1 MAPILLGDVGTPAVQ
16 CSIRQRRPAIG
27 AAAVSRHIPSTRE
40 NMARRKTPAPANAPY
55 KIKDLSEISGVSR
68 ETIRFYVAQGLLP
81 PPVKTSR
88 NVGWYTE
95 RHVEMLSLIGKLQS
109 ERFLPLKVI
118 KSLVQGS
125 AGEIGFS
132 AQQMEAL
139 GEMRRQLAGEH
150 RDLVVNEDAAR
161 LAAEIG
167 LTPKELKDLRT
178 LGLAG
183 SGGATI
189 SDVEIARLW
198 LRMKEAGLSEKR
210 GFGPADMAY
219 IVDLVDSAVSCELE
233 LFRRRIDYMS
243 PLEIRNL
250 IEVVIPSIN
259 SVFSILHER
268 RLDAQI
274 RAFIDSGRKHR
285 SSRGKRG

>member
-1 MAPILLGDVGTPAVQ
+1 MP
-16 CSIRQRRPAIG
+16 
-27 AAAVSRHIPSTRE
+27 
-40 NMARRKTPAPANAPY
+40 RRKSPAPPNAPY

-81 PPVKTSR
+81 PPVKTSP

-95 RHVEMLSLIGKLQS
+95 RHVEMLALIGKLQN

-125 AGEIGFS
+125 AEDAGFS
-132 AQQMEAL
+132 TQQMKAL
-139 GEMRRQLAGEH
+139 GEIRRQLSAEH
-150 RDLVVNEDAAR
+150 RDLVVNEDAGR

-167 LTPKELKDLRT
+167 LTQKELKELRT
-178 LGLAG
+178 FGFAD

-189 SDVEIARLW
+189 SDVEIGRLW
-198 LRMKEAGLSEKR
+198 LRMKEAGLSEQR

-219 IVDLVDSAVSCELE
+219 IVDLVDSAVSCELD
-233 LFRRRIDYMS
+233 LFRRRIDYLS
-243 PLEIRNL
+243 PPEIRKL

-268 RLDAQI
+268 RLYAQI
-274 RAFIDSGRKHR
+274 RTFMDASRKQGRT
-285 SSRGKRG
+285 SRGEKK

>member
-1 MAPILLGDVGTPAVQ
+1 M
-16 CSIRQRRPAIG
+16 
-27 AAAVSRHIPSTRE
+27 SRHIPSTRE

>member
-1 MAPILLGDVGTPAVQ
+1 
-16 CSIRQRRPAIG
+16 
-27 AAAVSRHIPSTRE
+27 
-40 NMARRKTPAPANAPY
+40 MARRKTPAPANAPY

-81 PPVKTSR
+81 PPVKTSP
-88 NVGWYTE
+88 NVGWYAQ
-95 RHVEMLSLIGKLQS
+95 RHVELLSLIGKLQN

-139 GEMRRQLAGEH
+139 GEIRRQLAAEH
-150 RDLVVNEDAAR
+150 RDLMVNEDAGR

-178 LGLAG
+178 LGVAG

-198 LRMKEAGLSEKR
+198 LRMKEAGLTEKR

-219 IVDLVDSAVSCELE
+219 IADLVDSAVSCELE
-233 LFRRRIDYMS
+233 LFRRRIDHMS
-243 PLEIRNL
+243 SLEVRKL

-274 RAFIDSGRKHR
+274 RAFIDSGRKRR

>member
-1 MAPILLGDVGTPAVQ
+1 
-16 CSIRQRRPAIG
+16 
-27 AAAVSRHIPSTRE
+27 
-40 NMARRKTPAPANAPY
+40 MARRKTLAPAKAPY
-55 KIKDLSEISGVSR
+55 KIKDLSKISGVSR

-125 AGEIGFS
+125 AEEIGFTT
-132 AQQMEAL
+132 QQMEAL
-139 GEMRRQLAGEH
+139 GEMRRQLATEH
-150 RDLVVNEDAAR
+150 RDLVVSEDAGR

-167 LTPKELKDLRT
+167 MTPKELKDLRMVSF
-178 LGLAG
+178 AG

-198 LRMKEAGLSEKR
+198 LRMKEAGLSEQR

-243 PLEIRNL
+243 PLEIHKL

-268 RLDAQI
+268 RLHAQI
-274 RAFIDSGRKHR
+274 QAFLDGGRKQRHA
-285 SSRGKRG
+285 SMGKRR

>member
-1 MAPILLGDVGTPAVQ
+1 M
-16 CSIRQRRPAIG
+16 
-27 AAAVSRHIPSTRE
+27 SRASLPHARI
-40 NMARRKTPAPANAPY
+40 MARRKTPAPANAPY

-88 NVGWYTE
+88 NVGWYTQ

-125 AGEIGFS
+125 AGEIGFTT
-132 AQQMEAL
+132 QQMEAL

-150 RDLVVNEDAAR
+150 RDLVVNEDADR

-178 LGLAG
+178 LGFAD

-198 LRMKEAGLSEKR
+198 LRIKEAGLSEQR

-243 PLEIRNL
+243 PLEIRKL

-268 RLDAQI
+268 RLYAQI
-274 RAFIDSGRKHR
+274 RAFIDAGRKQRR
-285 SSRGKRG
+285 SSRAKRG